1 MVVTV
6 REKQGVV
13 VFSVKGEMVGGPDAT
28 KVSEKI
34 RSFLD
39 EGKKKFLIDM
49 ENVEWMNSSGLGI
62 LIASLTTVKNHQGQ
76 LKLLHV
82 QKKPME
88 LLKITKL
95 DRVFEVFE
103 DEGEAIAS
111 FVG

>member
-1 MVVTV
+1 MVVSV

-13 VFSVKGEMVGGPDAT
+13 VFTVQGEMVGGPDAT
-28 KVSEKI
+28 QVSEKI
-34 RSFLD
+34 RSLL
-39 EGKKKFLIDM
+39 EQGKRKFLIDM
-49 ENVEWMNSSGLGI
+49 EKVEWMNSSGLGI

-82 QKKPME
+82 RKKPME
-88 LLKITKL
+88 LLQITKL